1 MEAEKQ
7 LKQNIEDLSEYEM
20 KRWKLLKKISNI
32 VDDMEINQ
40 INQLPELYRIEIK
53 RALEE
58 VGHLQ
63 LATKVRN

>member
-32 VDDMEINQ
+32 VDDMEIDQ